1 MKIDFSDFLGI
12 FILVAAIILL
22 SLAVYGIFIDYT
34 NEEVIAIEVKDK
46 YIKRQGT
53 GDKIR
58 DVYMIVD
65 SDNNTYQIT
74 DLLFKGKFNSTD
86 LYNTFQIG
94 QVYLVEV
101 SGIRNHFFSMYRN
114 INKIVE

>member
-1 MKIDFSDFLGI
+1 MKIDFSDILGI
-12 FILVAAIILL
+12 FLIILIIIGI
-22 SLAVYGIFIDYT
+22 SLAIYANLIDYT

-53 GDKIR
+53 GDKAR

-65 SDNNTYQIT
+65 ADNNTYQIT
-74 DLLFKGKFNSTD
+74 DLLFKGKFDSTD
-86 LYNTFQIG
+86 IYNTLQIG